1 MPAQRTDTVRSF
13 KPYLCSAGEPLWD
26 INASHDD
33 GSPGLLAML
42 LTTAQLRRTREVQ
55 FPSENCRSCGLLIAP
70 LGYGA
75 YRPVFHLA
83 GKLHPS
89 PGCDVCKA
97 CYIYSEDNL
106 LHNAADARPPC
117 TCPED
122 AVACGQKR
130 HGCKLHVVNAYKL
143 VPEGVTHLRRKPTRE
158 TTECLLT
165 DRMRTL
171 QDLYDELCSSFEDVS
186 AQIEVMMKEYDIWAK
201 TPYHRYE
208 IPYDLL

>member
-1 MPAQRTDTVRSF
+1 MPAKRPKKSPPR
-13 KPYLCSAGEPLWD
+13 KPYLCSVVEPLWD

-42 LTTAQLRRTREVQ
+42 LTRPQLLRTREVQ
-55 FPSENCRSCGLLIAP
+55 FPSDTCQSCGLLIAP
-70 LGYGA
+70 LGYDA
-75 YRPVFHLA
+75 YRPAFHLA
-83 GKLHPS
+83 GELHPS
-89 PGCDVCKA
+89 PGCNVCKA

-106 LHNAADARPPC
+106 LRNAADAQPPC

-143 VPEGVTHLRRKPTRE
+143 VPEGVTHLRRKPSRE
-158 TTECLLT
+158 TTEHLLT
-165 DRMRTL
+165 DWMRAL
-171 QDLYDELCSSFEDVS
+171 QDLYDELCSSFEDETQLEDVS

-201 TPYHRYE
+201 TPYH
-208 IPYDLL
+208 